1 MANVKA
7 TMTDIRV
14 IIREFSRGTSL
25 REMERKLKLSRT
37 SLRNYRDRA
46 EASGRSM
53 VDLLSLNDA
62 ELQAIM
68 LKGDGH
74 RGRDADRY
82 AFMQADLERFIEA
95 QGHHYKLALEEVRS
109 GKKQSHWVWYIFPQ
123 MRGLGRSYFAQLYGI
138 SDREEAVVYLNH
150 EVLGPRLREITCA
163 LLEHDDYSAEEIFG
177 DLDAMKVRSCMTLFD
192 IIRPDD
198 IFADVL
204 NKFYGQ
210 QRCGLTVR
218 MLSKV

>member
-1 MANVKA
+1 MP
-7 TMTDIRV
+7 
-14 IIREFSRGTSL
+14 
-25 REMERKLKLSRT
+25 
-37 SLRNYRDRA
+37 
-46 EASGRSM
+46 
-53 VDLLSLNDA
+53 
-62 ELQAIM
+62 
-68 LKGDGH
+68 
-74 RGRDADRY
+74 
-82 AFMQADLERFIEA
+82 DLERFIEA

-138 SDREEAVVYLNH
+138 SDREEAMAYLNH

-177 DLDAMKVRSCMTLFD
+177 DLDAMKVRSSMTLFD

-204 NKFYGQ
+204 NKFYRQ

>member
-1 MANVKA
+1 MGIEDMK
-7 TMTDIRV
+7 
-14 IIREFSRGTSL
+14 
-25 REMERKLKLSRT
+25 
-37 SLRNYRDRA
+37 
-46 EASGRSM
+46 
-53 VDLLSLNDA
+53 
-62 ELQAIM
+62 
-68 LKGDGH
+68 
-74 RGRDADRY
+74 
-82 AFMQADLERFIEA
+82 RFIEA
-95 QGHHYKLALEEVRS
+95 QDHHYQLALSEVRS

-138 SDREEAVVYLNH
+138 SDREEAVAYLNH